1 MTRVLASLFPAC
13 AALWRRLQPAGS
25 RLVSTILPRPTT
37 CAQASLGAAGT
48 SVCAAS
54 LLLLLSTCAAF
65 AADWPTGNRM
75 TPPTIDAVQPQ
86 GVARGATLE
95 MTVEG
100 LNLANASQVYFS
112 QPGIQARILR
122 IKELPD
128 LSDVRLGANGTVS
141 TIDLGPLPP
150 RNQVTIEIDISPD
163 APVGPVNFRLQ
174 TPLGTTPEARFLV
187 EPYYGETPDKE
198 PNDNPED
205 AFETYAPTILVG
217 AISKPGDLDYY
228 KIHAKAGQE
237 LTFENGAVM
246 LGSALQPVIGIYD
259 ANQNL
264 VRQYG
269 EEGGRSA
276 YAFAH
281 KFDKAGVYY
290 VRVADYQESGS
301 ARNFY
306 RIKIGNFP
314 LVTAAFPLGVEKG
327 KTAEIALSGFGLGA
341 GKATVEGKPSRDLD
355 NAVRVRPKGAFNEL
369 KLPIDDEPSMRVTS
383 ATAPMPVPAAM
394 DGKLTT
400 AHQDF
405 RFKARKAQKLVFE
418 VQASR
423 VGSPLDSLLEILDTN
438 GKPVERA
445 TIRSVLETS
454 LTLRDH
460 DSAGAGLR
468 LSSVTGFEVG
478 DLVMVGAEILQL
490 EAMPR
495 GPDDDTRFLAFGGQ
509 RLGML
514 DTTPEAHAMDQPM
527 YKIQVHPAGAHFA
540 PNGLPVV
547 HLAYRNDDG
556 GPGFGKDSRLRFT
569 APADGDYILRLR
581 DVRGEHGDDY
591 AYRVIAREPRPDFR
605 LSVTPKNPNVPQG
618 GRLPITVTALR
629 MDDFDGPIEVRIEDL
644 PAGLTATTGVI
655 APGEVST
662 TLLLRAEANQK
673 FTGVVPLKVSGTA
686 QAGSRALAHLANP
699 DDRLQFI
706 AVAPKPDIEMTAE
719 TKQVVLQPGGTAEV
733 KVSIRRNN
741 GFGGRVPVEVRNL
754 PPGVLVTNVGLNGV
768 LINENENERTFTL
781 HALPIAQPIAQPIV
795 LSGKIETRSDAQ
807 QTTYASEPVPLSVK
821 PSSQAAGKMAA
832 AAESSAKK

>member
-1 MTRVLASLFPAC
+1 MRV
-13 AALWRRLQPAGS
+13 
-25 RLVSTILPRPTT
+25 
-37 CAQASLGAAGT
+37 
-48 SVCAAS
+48 
-54 LLLLLSTCAAF
+54 LLLLTTCAAF
-65 AADWPTGNRM
+65 AADWPTGNRT
-75 TPPTIDAVQPQ
+75 TPPTIDNVQPL
-86 GVARGATLE
+86 GVARGATIE

-100 LNLANASQVYFS
+100 LNLAKASQVYFS
-112 QPGIQARILR
+112 QPGIKARILR
-122 IKELPD
+122 VKEVPDLPD
-128 LSDVRLGANGTVS
+128 IRLGANGTLS

-150 RNQVTIEIDISPD
+150 RNQVTIELDISTE
-163 APVGPVNFRLQ
+163 AAVGPVNFRLQ

-217 AISKPGDLDYY
+217 AISKPGDIDYY
-228 KIHAKAGQE
+228 KIHVKAGQE

-246 LGSALQPVIGIYD
+246 LGSTLQPVIGIYD
-259 ANQNL
+259 SSQNL
-264 VRQYG
+264 IQQYG
-269 EEGGRSA
+269 QDGGRTA
-276 YAFAH
+276 YAFSH

-306 RIKIGNFP
+306 RIKIGSFP

-327 KTAEIALSGFGLGA
+327 KTAEVALSGFGLGA
-341 GKATVEGKPSRDLD
+341 GKSTVEGKPSRELE
-355 NAVRVRPKGAFNEL
+355 NSVVVRPKGAFNEL
-369 KLPIDDEPSMRVTS
+369 KLPIDEEPSIRVTAANAS
-383 ATAPMPVPAAM
+383 MPIPAAM
-394 DGKLTT
+394 DGKLTG

-405 RFKARKAQKLVFE
+405 RFKARKGQKLVFE
-418 VQASR
+418 VQAAR
-423 VGSPLDSLLEILDTN
+423 FGSPLDSLLEIVDTN

-460 DSAGAGLR
+460 DSAGSGLR

-478 DLVMVGAEILQL
+478 DLVMVGAEILEL

-495 GPDDDTRFLAFGGQ
+495 GPDDDTRFLAFGGV

-556 GPGFGKDSRLRFT
+556 GPGYGKDSRLRFT

-581 DVRGEHGDDY
+581 DVRGEHGADY

-605 LSVTPKNPNVPQG
+605 LSVAPKNPNVPQG
-618 GRLPITVTALR
+618 GRLPVTVTALR
-629 MDDFDGPIEVRIEDL
+629 MDDFDGPIEVKVEDL
-644 PAGLTATTGVI
+644 PAALTATTGVI
-655 APGEVST
+655 EPGQVST
-662 TLLLRAEANQK
+662 TLLLSADAGRK
-673 FTGVVPLKVSGTA
+673 LTGAVPLKIAGSA
-686 QAGSRALAHLANP
+686 QAGGRALAHMVNP
-699 DDRLQFI
+699 DDRLQLV

-719 TKQVVLQPGGTAEV
+719 TKQVVLEPGGTAKVE
-733 KVSIRRNN
+733 VSIRRNN

-754 PPGVLVTNVGLNGV
+754 PPGVLVTDVGLNGV
-768 LINENENERTFTL
+768 LINENEDHRTFTL
-781 HALPIAQPIAQPIV
+781 HALPNAEPGAQPIV
-795 LSGKIETRSDAQ
+795 LSGKIETRADAQ
-807 QTTYASEPVPLSVK
+807 QTTYASEPVQLRVK
-821 PSSQAAGKMAA
+821 PKSQVAGKMAA
-832 AAESSAKK
+832 PSAAEPSAKK